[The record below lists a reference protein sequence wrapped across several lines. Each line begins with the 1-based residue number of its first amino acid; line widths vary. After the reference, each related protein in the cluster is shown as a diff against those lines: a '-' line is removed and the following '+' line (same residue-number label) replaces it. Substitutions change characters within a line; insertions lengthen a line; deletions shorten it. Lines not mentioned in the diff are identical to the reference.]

1 MINYFSLH
9 QGRPYLSE
17 QFLLERGISQNLLN
31 KFCKKFRDG
40 HSSLCA
46 YYQVGK
52 IKWFLYSL
60 LPTRWIARYSLPK
73 TVDEMHAL
81 IQMQDEDQSAHTKGH
96 VLFVLNNAWNDPVR
110 WKPFVEKYRGYYLD
124 RDILI
129 RYAKTHALFFEIMEM
144 KKHISMEVIFEVYQE
159 FEDAVFKTQN
169 KNSFRNKVRA
179 TTIESIEGTLVHD
192 FKINGRTP
200 YKVDGLILS
209 RIKYY
214 YSSPK
219 KYTSSQI
226 LKLVNNE
233 RYDRGLDPI
242 SLSTIKRVLL
252 DRELRNQ
259 CDPIRFGKAYA
270 ENHIYP
276 YINRK
281 DPEFAELIEVDSTRI
296 NIPYQDEEG
305 EEKFLHL
312 CVAMEVN
319 SRKIIGHSLSKSED
333 SFMILNCLKSGLSEL
348 GFIPRQILHD
358 NHKSYFSSQFKKF
371 SKAAFELGIHFRAA
385 RIGNARDKAHVER
398 WFGIFQ
404 TEFTNSVFGSLGEGV
419 KTSRVGGRASKE
431 LEKLHRK
438 KKYLRTEE
446 QLKKLIAVLI
456 AKYNNSP
463 RTGLNEKS
471 PNEICKVADKEMV
484 VQLKRPDLIKMF
496 FENKIKRVKNEQVS
510 LRHNNKRY
518 HYKIEN
524 KILAK
529 KLNGSE
535 VIIMYDAEDLASV
548 SIFDKTA
555 QEYYCDLILDQPM
568 NMIPTK
574 KDQARISK
582 NHWSLKKRI
591 EQNLKELHGEIED
604 GILQLDAIP
613 IVSLNPQSQLEEV
626 LNEAE
631 NKWYSDHL
639 INKPITRPIKG
650 KIKNSIRSASSK
662 KFNQKGTLKLINY
675 D

>member
-1 MINYFSLH
+1 MLD
-9 QGRPYLSE
+9 
-17 QFLLERGISQNLLN
+17 

-46 YYQVGK
+46 YYQERK
-52 IKWFLYSL
+52 LKWFLYSL
-60 LPTRWIARYSLPK
+60 LPTRWISKYSLPK
-73 TVDEMHAL
+73 TEDEMHAL
-81 IQMQDEDQSAHTKGH
+81 IQMQNEDQSVYTKSH

-110 WKPFVEKYRGYYLD
+110 WKPFIEKYRGYYLD

-129 RYAKTHALFFEIMEM
+129 RYAKTHALFYEIIEM

-159 FEDAVFKTQN
+159 FEDAVFITQN
-169 KNSFRNKVRA
+169 MNSFRNKVRE
-179 TTIESIEGTLVHD
+179 TTIEGIEGTLVHD
-192 FKINGRTP
+192 FRINGRTA

-219 KYTSSQI
+219 KYTYSQI
-226 LKLVNNE
+226 LKFVNNE
-233 RYDRGLDPI
+233 RYNRGLDPI

-259 CDPIRFGKAYA
+259 CDPIRYGRAYA

-333 SFMILNCLKSGLSEL
+333 SFMILNCLKAGLSNL

-371 SKAAFELGIHFRAA
+371 SKGAFELGIHFRAA
-385 RIGNARDKAHVER
+385 RIGNARDKAHLER
-398 WFGIFQ
+398 WFGTFQ

-463 RTGLNEKS
+463 RVLLNGKS
-471 PNEICKVADKEMV
+471 PNDICKEADKEMLI
-484 VQLKRPDLIKMF
+484 QLMRPDLIKMF
-496 FENKIKRVKNEQVS
+496 FQNKIKSVKNEQVS

-518 HYKIEN
+518 YYKIEN
-524 KILAK
+524 KILAN
-529 KLNGSE
+529 KLNRSE
-535 VIIMYDAEDLASV
+535 VTIMYDTEDLSSI
-548 SIFDKTA
+548 SIFDKTG
-555 QEYYCDLILDQPM
+555 QEYYCDLILDQPISI
-568 NMIPTK
+568 IPAK
-574 KDQARISK
+574 KDRARISK
-582 NHWSLKKRI
+582 NHWSMKKRI
-591 EQNLKELHGEIED
+591 EQNLKELHGELEE
-604 GILQLDAIP
+604 GIQKLDAIP
-613 IVSLNPQSQLEEV
+613 VVSLNPQSQLEEA

-631 NKWYSDHL
+631 NKWYTDHL
-639 INKPITRPIKG
+639 TNRPTTRPIKS
-650 KIKNSIRSASSK
+650 KIKSTIRSASSR